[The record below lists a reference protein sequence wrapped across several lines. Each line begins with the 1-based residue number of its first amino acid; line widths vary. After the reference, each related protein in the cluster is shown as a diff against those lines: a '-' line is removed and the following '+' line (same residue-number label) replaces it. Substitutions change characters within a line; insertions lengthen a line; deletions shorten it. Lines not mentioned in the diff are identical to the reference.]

1 MKHTVVLGIGNRLM
15 GDDGIGVRVVEALG
29 RENES
34 ENIRFTAGETDVY
47 YCLDE
52 LAAGDLCIL
61 IDGACTG
68 KAPGSVGMVD
78 LRQIFTQRKV
88 PLTFHDFDLFHAM
101 KRVNLLKDGILI
113 TIEVCSLELSAELSP
128 ALQEQFDTIVRHVKE
143 VIDGFLLDRALS

>member
-34 ENIRFTAGETDVY
+34 ENIRFTAGETDVC

-52 LAAGDLCIL
+52 LAAGDIYIL

-68 KAPGSVGMVD
+68 KAPGFVGVVD
-78 LRQIFTQRKV
+78 LRQVFTQRKA
-88 PLTFHDFDLFHAM
+88 PFTFHDFDLFHAM
-101 KRVNLLKDGILI
+101 KRMNLLKDGILI
-113 TIEVCSLELSAELSP
+113 TIEVCSLELSTELSP
-128 ALQEQFDTIVRHVKE
+128 ALQERFDTIVRHVKE
-143 VIDGFLLDRALS
+143 VIDGFLLDHELS